1 MAANGNTTNSTQAR
15 YNLYL
20 TDSNAEDSTG
30 LSDWSITN
38 SGRTGNPNW
47 SATSSNRAFNIQVR
61 GTVTPASDDATLST
75 LVLQD
80 ASDDSVLT
88 LDPTFDA
95 ATLEYMAT
103 VGRDVGEITIIPTPN
118 DTDADYEIKDGDGTA
133 LTDADTTQDEFQVS
147 IARGLNAIQIEV
159 TAEDDTTTQ
168 TYTVTVTRPRIL
180 VSSTGQTS
188 GGTATTGNNSGSQHR
203 HAQKFTTGSKPRRLH
218 TR

>member
-1 MAANGNTTNSTQAR
+1 MENTSTGLRANQRYHVGTT
-15 YNLYL
+15 L
-20 TDSNAEDSTG
+20 SNAEDSSG
-30 LSDWSITN
+30 LSDWDIDN
-38 SGRTGNPNW
+38 DGRTGAPNW
-47 SATSSNRAFNIQVR
+47 GPTSSGVGYSIQVR
-61 GTVTPASDDATLST
+61 GTTNASNDATLST

-88 LDPTFDA
+88 LDPTFEA
-95 ATLEYMAT
+95 ATLEYVAT
-103 VGRDVGEITIIPTPN
+103 VGRAVGEITIIPTPN
-118 DTDADYEIKDGDGTA
+118 DTDADHEVQDGDGTA

-188 GGTATTGNNSGSQHR
+188 GGSADHR
-203 HAQKFTTGSKPRRLH
+203 E
-218 TR
+218 